1 MSIESV
7 NQFLQKVSEDS
18 AIQEELAKAME
29 AENDR
34 QAVVELG
41 AKYGCQFTGEELMAE
56 IEKRQ
61 QAAASAGELNEEEL
75 ESVAGG
81 ACTPALISVSK
92 ATVKLSVAISPAA
105 TATAKW

>member
-1 MSIESV
+1 MSIEAV
-7 NQFLQKVSEDS
+7 NKFLQKVSEDS

-41 AKYGCQFTGEELMAE
+41 AKYGCQFTGEELMGE

-61 QAAASAGELNEEEL
+61 QATADAGELNEEEL
-75 ESVAGG
+75 EAVAGG
-81 ACTPALISVSK
+81 ACTPALTFATK
-92 ATVKLSVAISPAA
+92 ATVKLTVAISPGAVSKI
-105 TATAKW
+105 KW